1 MNLSKR
7 DFLKVSTVNRTV
19 LLVTPKQP
27 YIDWANSFE
36 DGGPTI
42 EPDKLRHTAYL
53 IPDNYDEYNYE
64 NWLKKNCKEIF
75 IMELESWMMVPESY
89 PKKMT
94 YKVFKEWFEVRVADS
109 VIDFG
114 KGQVETEEY

>member
-1 MNLSKR
+1 MN
-7 DFLKVSTVNRTV
+7 TINRTV
-19 LLVTPKQP
+19 ILVTPKQP

-42 EPDKLRHTAYL
+42 SSGKLRHSAYL
-53 IPDNYDEYNYE
+53 IPDTYDEYNYK

-75 IMELESWMMVPESY
+75 IMELESWMVVPDSF

-94 YKVFKEWFEVRVADS
+94 YKVFMEWFEIRVADS
-109 VIDFG
+109 VFDFG
-114 KGQVETEEY
+114 KGKVVTEEY